1 MRVLESR
8 VTGDLPRVL
17 VGFLPEELAELAI
30 ATTDLAVRKR
40 LLDAL
45 GLLDRET
52 AEALKE
58 AMRP

>member
-1 MRVLESR
+1 MRVLESSA
-8 VTGDLPRVL
+8 TGDLPRVL

-30 ATTDLAVRKR
+30 ATINPATRKR

-45 GLLDRET
+45 ALVDAET